1 MEKCRESD
9 IKKLLSENAAAVETE
24 LEKYLKTPDAALETL
39 YSSMRYSALG
49 GGKRIR
55 AFLVMQFCRLFGGMD
70 ASAMPFACAIECVHA
85 SSLVHD
91 DMPCMDND
99 DYRRGKLTNHKVYG
113 EDIALLCG
121 DALITKGYELASENA
136 FVEPKAALSATNM
149 LLVCA
154 GALGMMGG
162 QEIDL
167 LGEKKAPDFKLL
179 LKMHDKK
186 TGALMRASAL
196 LGCHAAGLYV
206 SSDKRL
212 HDAAKYA
219 TGIGLAFQIIDDI
232 LDVEGDAALLGKA
245 THADAKEGKTT
256 FLSFMDV
263 AKAREY
269 AKRETEAAI
278 AAISDYPGS
287 DVLCELANYLLERK
301 Y

>member
-1 MEKCRESD
+1 
-9 IKKLLSENAAAVETE
+9 
-24 LEKYLKTPDAALETL
+24 
-39 YSSMRYSALG
+39 
-49 GGKRIR
+49 
-55 AFLVMQFCRLFGGMD
+55 
-70 ASAMPFACAIECVHA
+70 
-85 SSLVHD
+85 
-91 DMPCMDND
+91 MDND

-186 TGALMRASAL
+186 TGALMRASAR
-196 LGCHAAGLYV
+196 LGCHAAGLYI

-212 HDAAKYA
+212 NDAAKYA

-278 AAISDYPGS
+278 AAISGYPGS
-287 DVLCELANYLLERK
+287 EVLCELASYLLERK